1 MLIVITQLMPSGIV
15 GLIKKK
21 CKEVDY
27 NRHIRG
33 VKVDPEQ
40 VDYSKYVAHR
50 SDTTQDVLVVN
61 GLTRQ
66 FGGLTA
72 VKDLDMT
79 VRRGTIHTLIGPNGA
94 RKTTAVNCITGFDM
108 PTGGQVWFNGR
119 DVTRTPNYQRVKQGM
134 SRTYQHVRMF
144 STLSVIDNVASG
156 ARLDKH
162 YGLLDSIFQTPKKRR
177 LDKETYLEAL
187 ECLELPGIA
196 DKADAMPDDM
206 SSGQQKLMEIGRAL
220 MTKPELLL
228 LDEPSLGLAPIIVAD
243 VMALLKEIKETG
255 VTIVLVEQ
263 MANAALKISDRA
275 YVLETGHIIL
285 SGDAETI
292 RNDPMVIKA
301 YLGSI

>member
-94 RKTTAVNCITGFDM
+94 GKTTAVNCITGFDM

-177 LDKETYLEAL
+177 LDKET
-187 ECLELPGIA
+187 
-196 DKADAMPDDM
+196 
-206 SSGQQKLMEIGRAL
+206 
-220 MTKPELLL
+220 
-228 LDEPSLGLAPIIVAD
+228 
-243 VMALLKEIKETG
+243 G